1 MKRIISTKQTCPGK
15 VFFPMFYDTIA
26 APATSNIQSAVS
38 VIRLSGSESVKIA
51 DSIFSK
57 KLSCAQDRS
66 LIYGKIRDTEGNIL
80 DDCLSV
86 KMLAPK
92 SYTGE
97 DTVEFYCHGGKIVTE
112 CVMRELLKKGARLAE
127 KGEFTKRA
135 FLNGKI
141 DLTQAEAVID
151 AIGAQTKSA
160 LLMAQENL
168 DGKLRHKIDGLRS
181 RIMTV
186 IMNIMAGNDFPDET
200 GGNENK
206 KILSVLEEIKKDTDS
221 LLQSYDKGK
230 IVKDGFTCAICGK
243 PNVGKSSLLNA
254 ILQED
259 RAIVTDI
266 EGTTR
271 DVITERV
278 DIGGYIMNLADTAGL
293 RQSEDVIEQAGIE
306 KSYQYINRVDYILYL
321 LDSTKEISQEE
332 ADYIRTLPAH
342 TALVWNKTDILDTL
356 PTEDFGKKSYFISAK
371 NKSGISELMDGIK
384 ETVEERIS
392 HQSSEETLFSER
404 HYQALLGASAS
415 LERAISTLKMELE
428 ADLASIDLEDAAA
441 QMGEITGT
449 TVNDEVIDNIFKNFC
464 IGK

>member
-1 MKRIISTKQTCPGK
+1 
-15 VFFPMFYDTIA
+15 MFYDTIA
-26 APATSNIQSAVS
+26 APATNSLQSAVS
-38 VIRLSGSESVKIA
+38 IIRLSGDHAVSIA
-51 DSIFSK
+51 DSIFCG
-57 KLSCAQDRS
+57 KLSRSTDRS
-66 LIYGKIRDTEGNIL
+66 LIYGKIIDSDGNIL
-80 DDCLSV
+80 DDCLAV

-97 DTVEFYCHGGKIVTE
+97 DTVEFYCHGGKTVTE
-112 CVMRELLKKGARLAE
+112 CVMRELLKQGARLAE

-135 FLNGKI
+135 FLNGKM

-151 AIGAQTKSA
+151 AISAQTKSA

-168 DGKLRHKIDGLRS
+168 DGKLRQKIDDLRS

-200 GGNENK
+200 GGNHN
-206 KILSVLEEIKKDTDS
+206 EEILTVLQKIRQDTDA
-221 LLQSYDKGK
+221 LLASYDKGK
-230 IVKDGFTCAICGK
+230 LIKDGFTCAIAGK

-293 RQSEDVIEQAGIE
+293 RDSEDKIEQVGIQ
-306 KSYQYINRVDYILYL
+306 KSYQYIDRVDYILYL
-321 LDSTKEISQEE
+321 LDATRPVEPEE
-332 ADYIRTLPAH
+332 AEYIRSLPSH
-342 TALVWNKTDILDTL
+342 TALVYNKTDLTKTV
-356 PTEDFGKKSYFISAK
+356 PTENYGKKAYAISAK
-371 NKSGISELMDGIK
+371 NNLGIQTLLDGIK
-384 ETVEERIS
+384 QDLEAKIS
-392 HQSSEETLFSER
+392 NQTSEETLFSER
-404 HYQALLGASAS
+404 HYQALLQASEC
-415 LERAISTLKMELE
+415 LQRAIDTLRMQLE
-428 ADLASIDLEDAAA
+428 PDLASIDLEDCAAH
-441 QMGEITGT
+441 MGEITGT

>member
-1 MKRIISTKQTCPGK
+1 
-15 VFFPMFYDTIA
+15 MFYDTIA
-26 APATSNIQSAVS
+26 APATNSLQSAVS
-38 VIRLSGSESVKIA
+38 IIRLSGDNAVAIA

-57 KLSCAQDRS
+57 KLSQSTDRI
-66 LIYGKIRDTEGNIL
+66 LVYGKIKDSDGNIL
-80 DDCLSV
+80 DDCLAV

-97 DTVEFYCHGGKIVTE
+97 DTVEFYCHGGKTVTE
-112 CVMRELLKKGARLAE
+112 CVMRELLKQGARLAE

-135 FLNGKI
+135 FLNGKM

-151 AIGAQTKSA
+151 AISAQTKSA
-160 LLMAQENL
+160 LLMAQENM
-168 DGKLRHKIDGLRS
+168 DGKLRQKIDGLRS

-200 GGNENK
+200 GGNHNDE
-206 KILSVLEEIKKDTDS
+206 IIAVLTEIQKDTES

-230 IVKDGFTCAICGK
+230 LIKDGFTCAIAGK

-293 RQSEDVIEQAGIE
+293 RESNDQIEQVGIQ
-306 KSYQYINRVDYILYL
+306 KSYQYIDQVDYILYL
-321 LDSTKEISQEE
+321 IDCSKPIDPEE
-332 ADYIRTLPAH
+332 AEFIRSLPAH
-342 TALVWNKTDILDTL
+342 TALVFNKTDLATI
-356 PTEDFGKKSYFISAK
+356 PSTEDFGKKTYQISAK
-371 NKSGISELMDGIK
+371 NNLGISELLDGIK
-384 ETVEERIS
+384 QDVESRVLG
-392 HQSSEETLFSER
+392 QSSEETLFSER
-404 HYQALLGASAS
+404 HYQALLQASEC
-415 LERAISTLKMELE
+415 LTRAIATLQMQLE
-428 ADLASIDLEDAAA
+428 ADLASIDLEDCAAH
-441 QMGEITGT
+441 MGEITGT

>member
-1 MKRIISTKQTCPGK
+1 
-15 VFFPMFYDTIA
+15 MFYDTIA
-26 APATSNIQSAVS
+26 APATNTIQSAVS
-38 VIRLSGSESVKIA
+38 VIRLSGESAVSIA
-51 DSIFSK
+51 DALFSK
-57 KLSCAQDRS
+57 KLSEAFDRS
-66 LIYGKIRDTEGNIL
+66 LVYGKIRDTDGNIL
-80 DDCLSV
+80 DDCLAV

-97 DTVEFYCHGGKIVTE
+97 DTVEFYCHGGKTVTE
-112 CVMRELLKKGARLAE
+112 CVMRELLKQGARLAE

-135 FLNGKI
+135 FLNGKM

-168 DGKLRHKIDGLRS
+168 DDKLRHKIDGLRS

-186 IMNIMAGNDFPDET
+186 IMNILAGNDFPDET
-200 GGNENK
+200 GGNHNDE
-206 KILSVLEEIKKDTDS
+206 ILTVLEAIQKDTQT
-221 LLQSYDKGK
+221 LLESYDKGK
-230 IVKDGFTCAICGK
+230 IIKDGFTCAIAGK

-259 RAIVTDI
+259 RAIVTEI

-271 DVITERV
+271 DVITERI
-278 DIGGYIMNLADTAGL
+278 DIGGYIMNIADTAGL
-293 RQSEDVIEQAGIE
+293 RESEDIVEQAGIK
-306 KSYQYINRVDYILYL
+306 KSYQYIDNVDYILYL
-321 LDSTKEISQEE
+321 IDSSKEISQEE
-332 ADYIRTLPAH
+332 REYIRSLPSH
-342 TALVWNKTDILDTL
+342 TAVVYNKTDLSNN
-356 PTEDFGKKSYFISAK
+356 PAYEDFGKKVYSISAK
-371 NKSGISELMDGIK
+371 ENTGISELMDGIK
-384 ETVEERIS
+384 ETIQLRLS

-404 HYQALLGASAS
+404 HYQALLQASEC
-415 LERAISTLKMELE
+415 LKRAIATLELQLE

-441 QMGEITGT
+441 HMGEITGT